1 MEVLGRSA
9 RSFLEAVG
17 QELGVFAESLKQW
30 SSVRTLSQSLGIVT
44 KTPRQWLASAVPS
57 ETLRVT
63 AQALRQLSATR
74 LPSQSISMKA
84 LTQAVSGVQFFVES
98 VSQGLSVSVRVVQ
111 DFIKYVPKPP
121 SPPPILPPIINS
133 YLRTVTQSLSLQV
146 RATGVQ
152 ALIRT
157 IGETITSTVR
167 ALTKF
172 TATPPPIDPPILY
185 RRFVSAVLELL
196 GKCTISVE
204 EAFIQPVRRG
214 NAQRT
219 VIGLLLGIV
228 LTIIYRFLM
237 RWREKEF
244 PSLPVGRDEPPEEPP
259 MTPPIP
265 QPVLMSEGE
274 GG

>member
-1 MEVLGRSA
+1 
-9 RSFLEAVG
+9 
-17 QELGVFAESLKQW
+17 
-30 SSVRTLSQSLGIVT
+30 
-44 KTPRQWLASAVPS
+44 
-57 ETLRVT
+57 
-63 AQALRQLSATR
+63 
-74 LPSQSISMKA
+74 MKA

-146 RATGVQ
+146 RVTGVQ

-157 IGETITSTVR
+157 IGETIISSVR
-167 ALTKF
+167 TLTKF

-196 GKCTISVE
+196 GKSVISVE
-204 EAFIQPVRRG
+204 EAFIPPVRRG

-228 LTIIYRFLM
+228 LTIIYRFLI
-237 RWREKEF
+237 RWREKGF
-244 PSLPVGRDEPPEEPP
+244 PSLPFGRDEPPEEPP

-265 QPVLMSEGE
+265 WPVPISEARE
-274 GG
+274 GSDDD

>member
-1 MEVLGRSA
+1 M
-9 RSFLEAVG
+9 
-17 QELGVFAESLKQW
+17 
-30 SSVRTLSQSLGIVT
+30 RTISQSLGIVT
-44 KTPRQWLASAVPS
+44 ETARQWLVSAVPS
-57 ETLRVT
+57 ETLRGT

-74 LPSQSISMKA
+74 MPSQSISMRA
-84 LTQAVSGVQFFVES
+84 IAQTFSGFQIFVES
-98 VSQGLSVSVRVVQ
+98 VSQGLSVSARIVR
-111 DFIKYVPKPP
+111 DFIKFVHPPP
-121 SPPPILPPIINS
+121 SPPPIFMYGFNS
-133 YLRTVTQSLSLQV
+133 YVRSVAQRLSMRV
-146 RATGVQ
+146 GATGVQ
-152 ALIRT
+152 AIFRT
-157 IGETITSTVR
+157 VGETVISAVR
-167 ALTKF
+167 VLTEF
-172 TATPPPIDPPILY
+172 TATSPPIDPPILY